1 MKDRIA
7 FIAHNNKKAQMV
19 SFVMKNHKLI
29 DTLGLKVITTG
40 STGDRLEESGI
51 EVFKKYKS
59 GALGGDIE
67 IGSRV
72 CEGKVAMVFFFIDPL
87 SAHAHDTDI
96 GALIR
101 VCNVH
106 NVPFALNTTTAEL
119 CLKGLLV
126 EKEREINNPEY
137 LTKSLVQ
144 VKTV

>member
-1 MKDRIA
+1 MDEIELPDRIA
-7 FIAHNNKKAQMV
+7 FISHNEKKAQMV
-19 SFVMKNHKLI
+19 SFVMKNKSLI
-29 DTLGLKVITTG
+29 ETLNLKIITTG

-51 EVFKKYKS
+51 NVFKKYKS
-59 GALGGDIE
+59 GTLGGDIE

-106 NVPFALNTTTAEL
+106 NVPFALNPKTAEL
-119 CLKGLLV
+119 CLLGLLE
-126 EKEREINNPEY
+126 EK
-137 LTKSLVQ
+137 K
-144 VKTV
+144 